1 MGLEKIKTVGDAYMV
16 AGGVPAPRP
25 DHALAVAELALRIRD
40 HVSTHEFDHRI
51 RVRIGINSGP
61 VVAGIIGSHKFA
73 YDLWGDVVNTASWME
88 SEGLPG
94 TIQVTAATQELIRD
108 RFNCDRRGVIA
119 VKGKGEMETYL
130 LVGRRSGRPLSVF
143 DRPTGRAAL
152 LTSPDRGVGSTRGSA
167 RFRSGPPT

>member
-1 MGLEKIKTVGDAYMV
+1 M
-16 AGGVPAPRP
+16 AGGVPAQRP

-40 HVSTHEFDHRI
+40 HVSTHEFDGHRI

-73 YDLWGDVVNTASWME
+73 YDLWGDVVNTASRME

-94 TIQVTAATQELIRD
+94 SIQVTAATQELIRD
-108 RFNCDRRGVIA
+108 RFNCDRRGGGVIA

-130 LVGRRSGRPLSVF
+130 LVGHRSEAP
-143 DRPTGRAAL
+143 AL
-152 LTSPDRGVGSTRGSA
+152 GV
-167 RFRSGPPT
+167 